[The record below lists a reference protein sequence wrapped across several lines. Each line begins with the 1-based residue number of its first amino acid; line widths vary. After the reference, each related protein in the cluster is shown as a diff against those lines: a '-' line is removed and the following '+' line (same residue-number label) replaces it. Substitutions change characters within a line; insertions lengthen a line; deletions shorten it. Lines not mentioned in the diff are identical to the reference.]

1 MSEIGQSEMRSVSCE
16 VMKSAKQ
23 NAKNGLSGLKE
34 INAESLDTNIK
45 KEQTFKIFNIAKTSS
60 SKKMK
65 IRVSSQ
71 NILPAIS
78 TPTKRKLIEAK
89 TVKNLISMFESSPA
103 ADPTG
108 GGEGVLE
115 SPAKRRKC

>member
-1 MSEIGQSEMRSVSCE
+1 M
-16 VMKSAKQ
+16 
-23 NAKNGLSGLKE
+23 NT
-34 INAESLDTNIK
+34 ESLDTNIK

-65 IRVSSQ
+65 VRVSSQ

-89 TVKNLISMFESSPA
+89 TV
-103 ADPTG
+103 
-108 GGEGVLE
+108 
-115 SPAKRRKC
+115 